1 MSDILKTFLSM
12 SVSGSLL
19 ILGLLL
25 LKPLFQNRLSRQWQ
39 YYVWLIVIVRLLLP
53 VTLDVSLVGSMF
65 QQIGQAVTQPAVR
78 SAQNEEIF
86 GEQRSRGDTL
96 TEKTELL
103 QDGNMYGDAKP
114 LQDGGAQDKSFSAQ
128 SGNSSGNETVPGK
141 DTVSPIFEY
150 LWVLW
155 LGGALVLLVR
165 KVTAYQC
172 FVRYIKADCEEVSDI
187 SLLDRLAQT
196 SAFAGVRQ
204 PVELYV
210 NHLASS
216 PMLLGFFRPC
226 IILPVIDLPGDELLC
241 IFRHEL
247 THYKHRDMLYKW
259 LVQITICLHWFNP
272 LVYLMSRELG
282 RACEFSC
289 DEAVIRSLDE
299 QGRRIYGDTLLHAV
313 KTGGEYRKPVISAT
327 LGESAELL
335 KERLDAIM
343 KFRKMSKRG
352 CCVALLLSAV
362 LIFGSVVS
370 GAYAAEG
377 DAAVVGVALT
387 KAATQNKAVS
397 LENTLPVSEDASG
410 KTVEM
415 ETLEFKGTTYYL
427 VFNEEQLR
435 AIGTG
440 EYGMDLNYMQQA
452 DIQLS
457 EKEWVPIGTWE
468 NPFTGS
474 FNGNGYEITGL
485 TMKNPDADVVGMF
498 GIAENAHIYN
508 ITLRDYDIMDA
519 GKNVSGRSVAPIL
532 PVGMGG
538 TRSYDNF
545 VYPKETASPAQ
556 VIISPEDALPASVD
570 ASEEIAAG
578 DVNGGKSDTLADK
591 YYGINLPQFGAAF
604 AMLDEDAQATW
615 LERIY
620 SDGKIAFFS
629 VGLQQLDEGCP
640 LVTLFAQKAYEDGQ
654 ISFFSVL
661 AGHMDKETL
670 ELWLDKAMQ
679 EKQVSFQSVLLKELD
694 RDWELQALE
703 EELRRQRLAEYERY
717 GITRDGKAY
726 YYQGQLVNIFLDH
739 QTGAAFYTLDMNPNG
754 TVNIKIIRGE
764 DGVIQ
769 GADYMTKAEVEE
781 LLGNMYDPD
790 DE

>member
-19 ILGLLL
+19 ILGLFL

-53 VTLDVSLVGSMF
+53 VTLDVSLVGNMF
-65 QQIGQAVTQPAVR
+65 RQIGHTVTQPAPR

-86 GEQRSRGDTL
+86 GGQRFQEDISAG
-96 TEKTELL
+96 KTEFL
-103 QDGNMYGDAKP
+103 QDGNMYGDAES
-114 LQDGGAQDKSFSAQ
+114 LQDGGDPDKSLFVQ
-128 SGNSSGNETVPGK
+128 GGNSLGNEAVSGK
-141 DTVSPIFEY
+141 DTVSPILEY
-150 LWVLW
+150 LCVLW

-165 KVTAYQC
+165 KITAYQC

-187 SLLDRLAQT
+187 LLLDQLAQA
-196 SAFAGVRQ
+196 SDFAGVRR

-210 NHLASS
+210 NRRASS

-247 THYKHRDMLYKW
+247 IHYKRRDMLYKW

-272 LVYLMSRELG
+272 LVYLMSRELD
-282 RACEFSC
+282 RACELSC

-299 QGRRIYGDTLLHAV
+299 QGRRAYGDTLLHAV
-313 KTGGEYRKPVISAT
+313 KTCGEYGKSVVSAT

-370 GAYAAEG
+370 GAYAAED
-377 DAAVVGVALT
+377 DAHVDGIALT
-387 KAATQNKAVS
+387 KAATQNKSVS

-410 KTVEM
+410 KTAEL
-415 ETLEFKGTTYYL
+415 ETIELKGTIYYL

-474 FNGNGYEITGL
+474 YNGNGYEITGL

-508 ITLRDYDIMDA
+508 IILRDYDIIDA

-532 PVGMGG
+532 PLGMGG

-545 VYPKETASPAQ
+545 VYPKEAASPAQ
-556 VIISPEDALPASVD
+556 IFISPEDTLLVSVD
-570 ASEEIAAG
+570 ASEEIATG

-591 YYGINLPQFGAAF
+591 YYGINLPQFGAVF
-604 AMLDEDAQATW
+604 ATLGEDAQAT
-615 LERIY
+615 
-620 SDGKIAFFS
+620 
-629 VGLQQLDEGCP
+629 
-640 LVTLFAQKAYEDGQ
+640 
-654 ISFFSVL
+654 
-661 AGHMDKETL
+661 
-670 ELWLDKAMQ
+670 
-679 EKQVSFQSVLLKELD
+679 
-694 RDWELQALE
+694 
-703 EELRRQRLAEYERY
+703 
-717 GITRDGKAY
+717 
-726 YYQGQLVNIFLDH
+726 
-739 QTGAAFYTLDMNPNG
+739 
-754 TVNIKIIRGE
+754 
-764 DGVIQ
+764 
-769 GADYMTKAEVEE
+769 
-781 LLGNMYDPD
+781 
-790 DE
+790 